1 MHMYII
7 WKLGPFLLGVQDE
20 GVGVE
25 DKGLG
30 GVGFRVYR
38 VSIVEH
44 QLQHLFGISIET
56 GFL

>member
-1 MHMYII
+1 MYII
-7 WKLGPFLLGVQDE
+7 WKLGPFLLGVQNE

-30 GVGFRVYR
+30 GVGFRVCR

-44 QLQHLFGISIET
+44 QLQHLFGISIGT